1 MLHFPTLRTRR
12 LTVQLRELSIGESIS
27 IAGMP
32 SHLEEATTTA
42 FLRKAVE
49 SVQGIDDPANWTV
62 QERIMA
68 VCHYLASVSD
78 DGPDFSVGEN
88 GKYLDYLDG
97 AIDEPATLENVEICT
112 IGGDVWQINHLTGAM
127 AESIERL
134 CDEIDIDGSSRKAR
148 WFIGGM
154 AAQLTMKGEDVPKP
168 SGGEGAFD
176 DFLLSRMRVIAAY
189 PESDF
194 AQLMSG
200 YLDGRNKLHHLFR
213 IEFANDGIVVM
224 PTEGGVARGLSPAR
238 FPAHNCV
245 SELAK
250 NLVGESNEHGR
261 QS

>member
-1 MLHFPTLRTRR
+1 MLHFPILRTRR
-12 LTVQLRELSIGESIS
+12 LTVQLRELSIGESIA
-27 IAGMP
+27 IAAMP

-42 FLRKAVE
+42 FLRKSVE

-78 DGPDFSVGEN
+78 DGPDFGVGEN
-88 GKYLDYLDG
+88 GKYLDYFEG
-97 AIDEPATLENVEICT
+97 SIDEPATLENVSIGN
-112 IGGDVWQINHLTGAM
+112 IGGDEWQINHLTGAM

-134 CDEIDIDGSSRKAR
+134 SGEIEGISLRLH
-148 WFIGGM
+148 WLIGGM
-154 AAQLTMKGEDVPKP
+154 AAQLTIKGEDHPNP
-168 SGGEGAFD
+168 SGGESAYD
-176 DFLLSRMRVIAAY
+176 DFLLSRMRVMAAY

-200 YLDGRNKLHHLFR
+200 YLDSRNKLHHLFR

-238 FPAHNCV
+238 FPAHNCI

-250 NLVGESNEHGR
+250 NLGGKST
-261 QS
+261 